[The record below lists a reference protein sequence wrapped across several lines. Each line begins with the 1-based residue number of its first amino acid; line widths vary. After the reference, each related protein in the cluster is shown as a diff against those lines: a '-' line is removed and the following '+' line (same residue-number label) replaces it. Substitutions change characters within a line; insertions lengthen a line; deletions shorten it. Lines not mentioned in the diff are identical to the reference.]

1 MKYGSD
7 LLCEPLTLLFNCVMD
22 KNYYPSSWVSG
33 IIIPPFKS
41 GNPLDPQNYRGITLS
56 SCRGKVLNK
65 ILNNRLGK
73 YIEERKNN

>member
-1 MKYGSD
+1 
-7 LLCEPLTLLFNCVMD
+7 MD